1 MSVPLALWL
10 IVGNSA
16 FSVTA
21 RWSLI
26 RSYRDWRRHM
36 LIDQRGLSF
45 LGLYQRNHHHL
56 LPPWLYSLGIGL
68 IGRSID
74 LCLSLV

>member
-1 MSVPLALWL
+1 MSTKSTKQRAGANLRIATALWL

-45 LGLYQRNHHHL
+45 LGLDHHEPS
-56 LPPWLYSLGIGL
+56 PP
-68 IGRSID
+68 
-74 LCLSLV
+74 LSTLAI